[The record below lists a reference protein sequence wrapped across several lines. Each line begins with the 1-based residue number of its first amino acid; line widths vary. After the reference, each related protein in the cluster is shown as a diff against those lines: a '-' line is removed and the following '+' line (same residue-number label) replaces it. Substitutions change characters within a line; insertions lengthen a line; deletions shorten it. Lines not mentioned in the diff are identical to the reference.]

1 MHITCCYGC
10 TDRHTACHATCETY
24 IGQVERRREIKDAM
38 RKEQEIGVFVSAIK
52 ANGKKAERNRK
63 RSERRKGYAKV

>member
-24 IGQVERRREIKDAM
+24 IGQVNRRKEIKEAM
-38 RKEQEIGVFVSAIK
+38 RKEQEIGVFLAAVK
-52 ANGKKAERNRK
+52 ENGKKRRETA
-63 RSERRKGYAKV
+63 RSERRKGYVKV